1 MSQMTDPQTFSSAAP
16 SWHDFYLL
24 CGGAAATLAGL
35 MFVAVTFGASLVN
48 DENAATMRAF
58 VDPPLFHFMHVIT
71 TACVFVMPSMSPT
84 VFGALILAGAGAR
97 SLGLAWV
104 YRHYRRAHKERGD
117 MEASDWLIGIVLP
130 GISFALLMLGGIG
143 LLVGLGP
150 SLTIVAG
157 ATLAVLII
165 GMRSAWELMLWLV
178 AEVGRRDKSP

>member
-1 MSQMTDPQTFSSAAP
+1 MTDAQSFSTAAP

-35 MFVAVTFGASLVN
+35 MFVAVTFGAGLVN

-71 TACVFVMPSMSPT
+71 TACIFLMPSMTAT
-84 VFGALILAGAGAR
+84 VFGALLLAGAAAR
-97 SLGLAWV
+97 LVGLAWV
-104 YRHYRRAHKERGD
+104 YRYYRRAHEERGD
-117 MEASDWLIGIVLP
+117 MELSDWLIGILLP
-130 GISFALLMLGGIG
+130 GVAFALFITGGVG
-143 LLVGLGP
+143 LVMGLGP

-157 ATLAVLII
+157 ATLGILVI

-178 AEVGRRDKSP
+178 GEVARRDKSP